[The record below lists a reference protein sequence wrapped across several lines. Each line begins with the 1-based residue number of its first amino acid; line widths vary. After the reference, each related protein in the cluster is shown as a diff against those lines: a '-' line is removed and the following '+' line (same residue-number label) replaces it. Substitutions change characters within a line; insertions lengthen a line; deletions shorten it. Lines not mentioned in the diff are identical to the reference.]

1 MRAFIKGFPEN
12 GALGHEGVAESY
24 AAGDEQPAVQ
34 SVDNA
39 QFRQARA

>member
-1 MRAFIKGFPEN
+1 MRAFIKGFPES

-24 AAGDEQPAVQ
+24 AAGDEQPARARF
-34 SVDNA
+34 NA

>member
-1 MRAFIKGFPEN
+1 MRAFIKAFPES
-12 GALGHEGVAESY
+12 GALGHEGIAEAMPPVMNS
-24 AAGDEQPAVQ
+24 PPVQ